1 MAIWTDYAGS
11 VTEATARK
19 EETSNAVMKD
29 AVTVDVRSWLLLTII
44 FYRFC
49 DSCCVMRDSVIASYS
64 GDR

>member
-11 VTEATARK
+11 VTEATAKK
-19 EETSNAVMKD
+19 EETSNAEMRD

-49 DSCCVMRDSVIASYS
+49 GSCCVLRDNEIASNS